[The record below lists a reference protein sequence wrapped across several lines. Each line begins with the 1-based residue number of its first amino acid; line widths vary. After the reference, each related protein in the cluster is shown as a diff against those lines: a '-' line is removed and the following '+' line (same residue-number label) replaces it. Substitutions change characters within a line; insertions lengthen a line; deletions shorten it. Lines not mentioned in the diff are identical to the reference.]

1 MFLDEGSLTADDVIA
16 GDVDAAI
23 SNDSVASGDDDKT
36 PLDRSSANGSSLSV
50 FGRYSDGMPFKT

>member
-1 MFLDEGSLTADDVIA
+1 MLLDEGSLTADDVIA

>member
-1 MFLDEGSLTADDVIA
+1 MLLDEGSLTADDVIA

-36 PLDRSSANGSSLSV
+36 PLDRSSANDSSLSV